1 MGFPHPAQVRACTLT
16 CPYLCRNNSPLTTG
30 QHRWY
35 KFTPTETRRYVLTTS
50 GTLDTVG
57 ELYQGETLLSS
68 DDDGGAGSNFLIER
82 DLTAGTEY
90 RLKVKGAN
98 SSVSGSF
105 SLKVDRLYSLTVK
118 HYYDE
123 GYVDRFSNASSQLSS
138 YQNVCSSILYQLYGL
153 QISSTTQNYHSVCDE
168 CKILQDMTRP
178 FSESHLNWSCTH
190 TENHLFADA
199 RMNDIISQFGTGS
212 STITRVS
219 WTGHATP
226 GQKNFFRGDGLIH
239 LLYMD
244 WAEDYDYKRTYL
256 HELSHSIGAQDHY
269 CYGDEESCTTGQ
281 CYRHVLKLSAKP
293 TCVMSCD
300 PDNIETMGIDN
311 VYCSYCDGPNGT
323 IRTHLANHH

>member
-1 MGFPHPAQVRACTLT
+1 M
-16 CPYLCRNNSPLTTG
+16 
-30 QHRWY
+30 
-35 KFTPTETRRYVLTTS
+35 LTTS

-57 ELYQGETLLSS
+57 ELYQGETLLSF
-68 DDDGGAGSNFLIER
+68 DDDSGAGSNFLIER

-226 GQKNFFRGDGLIH
+226 GQANFFRGDGLIH

-269 CYGDEESCTTGQ
+269 CNGDENGGVCTTGQ
-281 CYRHVLKLSAKP
+281 CFKHVLRLETRP
-293 TCVMSCD
+293 ICVMSCRR
-300 PDNIETMGIDN
+300 DNIETMGIDN